1 MPSDL
6 VLVTGASGFVG
17 KWTVIALLRA
27 GYSVRGSVRSDDKAE
42 AVRRAVVSQLGED
55 VLYRLT
61 FVKLNLMLDY
71 GWAKA
76 MSRVDAVMHIAAP
89 VLSAEPRNR
98 AKYMEAIVGGTERV
112 LRFASMGG
120 VRRVIMTSSVAAVA
134 YGHGHRSGVHTY
146 TEADYTNLSGMRLPS
161 AYHVAKTNAERTAW
175 AMARALPLDLTTIL
189 PSAILGPVLDEDYS
203 ASVNLVGHMLVGNR
217 PAMPSSG
224 FAVVDV
230 RDVAAAHVAALQKRS
245 AIGER
250 YLLASDYVPMA
261 GLAGILRSAFPDHP
275 VLALILPNWLVR
287 LSARFGGPLRIVY
300 EDIGHEK
307 HYAHD
312 KVEQLLGRP
321 LLPGREA
328 ILASASTLL
337 ALRQSGGPG

>member
-27 GYSVRGSVRSDDKAE
+27 GYSVRGTVRSEDKAE

-61 FVKLNLMLDY
+61 FVKLNLLLDY

-89 VLSAEPRNR
+89 VLLSEPRNR
-98 AKYMEAIVGGTERV
+98 AKYMDAVVGGTERV
-112 LRFASMGG
+112 LRFAAVAG

-134 YGHGHRSGVHTY
+134 YGHGQRSGQRRY
-146 TEADYTNLSGMRLPS
+146 TEADYTNLAGMRLPS
-161 AYHVAKTNAERTAW
+161 AYHIAKTNAERTAW

-189 PSAILGPVLDEDYS
+189 PSAILGPVLDDDFS
-203 ASVNLVGHMLVGNR
+203 ASVNLVANMLVGNR

-230 RDVAAAHVAALQKRS
+230 RDVAAAHVVALQKPS

-250 YLLASDYVPMA
+250 YLLASDYVPMPEVA
-261 GLAGILRSAFPDHP
+261 SILRGAFPDHP
-275 VLALILPNWLVR
+275 VLTLLLPDWLVR
-287 LSARFGGPLRIVY
+287 LSARFGGPLRVVY
-300 EDIGHEK
+300 EDIGLEK

-321 LLPGREA
+321 LLPAREA
-328 ILASASTLL
+328 ILSAASTLM
-337 ALRQSGGPG
+337 ALRQSGTPG